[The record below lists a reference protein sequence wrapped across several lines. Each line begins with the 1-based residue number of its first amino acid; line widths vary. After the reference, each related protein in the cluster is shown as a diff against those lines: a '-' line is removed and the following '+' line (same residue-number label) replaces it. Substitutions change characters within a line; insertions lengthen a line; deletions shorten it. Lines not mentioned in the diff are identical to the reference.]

1 MSSPAGTATDVGA
14 RVQLEPARDAAQR
27 RIADILSVIGGGL
40 VIAAYFLPWS
50 VGARVPGPGGPPG
63 SDNVVVFTGWDNI
76 SRVAFGYSYVNGQ
89 SGPITSPGSLPYG
102 FLAAAPMLMAAI
114 VIALGGLAVFWRP
127 GALRTGLYAAAGGLM
142 ALSSFGILYSSASLG
157 YYGYSAQLPG
167 QPLLG
172 LGPAVF
178 YIGLFVVITG
188 GVSTALS
195 RRL

>member
-1 MSSPAGTATDVGA
+1 MSSPAGTATDVGT

-27 RIADILSVIGGGL
+27 RIAAILSVIGGGL

-50 VGARVPGPGGPPG
+50 VGTRPAGPPG

-89 SGPITSPGSLPYG
+89 SGSITSPGSLPYG

-114 VIALGGLAVFWRP
+114 VVALGGLAVFWRP

-142 ALSSFGILYSSASLG
+142 ALSSFGVLNSSASLG
-157 YYGYSAQLPG
+157 YYGYGAQLPS

>member
-1 MSSPAGTATDVGA
+1 MSSPATDVGA

-27 RIADILSVIGGGL
+27 RIAAILSVIGGGL

-50 VGARVPGPGGPPG
+50 VGTRPAGPPG

-89 SGPITSPGSLPYG
+89 AGSITSPGSLPYG

-114 VIALGGLAVFWRP
+114 VVALGGLAVFWRP

-142 ALSSFGILYSSASLG
+142 ALSSFGVLNSSASLG
-157 YYGYSAQLPG
+157 YYGAQLPS